1 VRRLS
6 IAISLMA
13 VSTLM
18 IELSLI
24 RVFDILFYPNL
35 AYMIIT
41 CAIFAFGLAG
51 IYSVLRPLKDPEAVQ
66 SFLSSRAL
74 LFSIATLAILPVTN
88 LLPFDFYELKAHFLT
103 QFVYFLGIYLVLVLP
118 FFLAGLV
125 FTNLFATYAKSIQTL
140 YFWDLAGAAIGSVIL
155 IPFLPTIGPG
165 GILLCGAAL
174 GLFASALFSQQKVWS
189 ALAVL
194 FGLAIIIIPF
204 ARSEGYY
211 DFKEHQNKGGVKTA
225 RESGMIEYTIWD
237 PISKIDV
244 MYDSENHGWFR
255 YIAYDGG
262 TQTSTFYDFDGD
274 FQYLRDHIAEEI
286 GTQFWQRGVLA
297 SHYIKRDTN
306 QKVLVIGSAGGQEIK
321 AALMYGASHVDGVEL
336 VGAVVE
342 LGKTQYSQYIGDL
355 FHNPKVNVQVGEGRS
370 YLRASREKYG
380 IIQIFS
386 NHTSSSIGSG
396 TGAMSTTYLQT
407 ADAYEEY
414 FEHLT
419 ENGILHINHH
429 YYPKMITTA
438 ALAWTR
444 MGRTNFQQHVVVFER
459 EGEDTLPTFLI
470 KMQPWTV
477 EEMNQLKEFF
487 FADWPGDPNVY
498 RLVEDP
504 LHPENSFLSSEF
516 YSGQLSPQLSQ
527 QVDFRIEPST
537 DNKPYF
543 NFLRK
548 NFSPVEISPTHFMSE
563 SMVGPL
569 NSYLSLNSMSIPL
582 DVAPLII
589 IGTIS
594 LLLAGAFILLP
605 LQFSEVG
612 KSKWPGKSVSLL
624 YFSCLGAG
632 FIIIEFV
639 FIQIFMKLIGSPLY
653 TSSIVI
659 FMLLFSAGI
668 GSFATSKLNI
678 TPANRWQLPFL
689 GILAMVLLLLLIY
702 PFVFNFFLAS
712 PLFIRILVACGL
724 IFPLGFFL
732 GMPFPLGI
740 LSLEHLPKGAVAWA
754 WGMNGLFTV
763 IGGLASVVLSITWG
777 FQVTLLIAAFQYVVS
792 LLAFARIRSI
802 PLYQPRVE
810 HVSPIGKQTA
820 NLIDKI

>member
-1 VRRLS
+1 
-6 IAISLMA
+6 MA

-24 RVFDILFYPNL
+24 RALDVLFYPNI

-51 IYSVLRPLKDPEAVQ
+51 IYSVLRPLKALEAVQ

-74 LFSIATLAILPVTN
+74 LFAIATLAIRPVTN
-88 LLPFDFYELKAHFLT
+88 RLPFDFYELKVDFIT
-103 QFVYFLGIYLVLVLP
+103 QFLYFLGIYLVLVLP

-140 YFWDLAGAAIGSVIL
+140 YFWDLAGAAVGSVIL
-155 IPFLPTIGPG
+155 IPFLPAIGPG
-165 GILLCGAAL
+165 GILFCAAAL
-174 GLFASALFSQQKVWS
+174 GLFASAVFSQRKVWS
-189 ALAVL
+189 ALATL
-194 FGLAIIIIPF
+194 FGLAIIILPF
-204 ARSEGYY
+204 IRSEGYY
-211 DFKEHQNKGGVKTA
+211 DFKEHQNKRGVKTA

-244 MYDSENHGWFR
+244 MYDGENYGWFR
-255 YIAYDGG
+255 HIAYDGG
-262 TQTSTFYDFDGD
+262 TQSSTFYEFDGD
-274 FQYLRDHIAEEI
+274 FQYLRDHLAEEI

-297 SHYIKRDTN
+297 SHYLKQDTGQN
-306 QKVLVIGSAGGQEIK
+306 VLVIGSAGGQEIK
-321 AALMYGASHVDGVEL
+321 AALMYGARHVDGVEL

-342 LGKTQYSQYIGDL
+342 LGKTKYSQYIGNL
-355 FHNPKVNVQVGEGRS
+355 FYHPKVNVQVGEGRS
-370 YLRASREKYG
+370 YLRASRKKYD

-386 NHTSSSIGSG
+386 NHTSSSIASG

-407 ADAYEEY
+407 ADAYQEY

-419 ENGILHINHH
+419 ENGVLHINHH

-438 ALAWTR
+438 ALAWAQ
-444 MGRTNFQQHVVVFER
+444 MGKTNFQEHVVVFER
-459 EGEDTLPTFLI
+459 EGEDTLPTLLV
-470 KMQPWTV
+470 KMQPWT
-477 EEMNQLKEFF
+477 EEELDQLEELFY
-487 FADWPGDPNVY
+487 ADFPSDPDVY
-498 RLVEDP
+498 SLVEDP
-504 LHPENSFLSSEF
+504 IHPENSFLSEEF
-516 YSGQLSPQLSQ
+516 FRGRLSPELSQ

-537 DNKPYF
+537 DNRPYF

-548 NFSPVEISPTHFMSE
+548 NFAPVEINPTQFMSE
-563 SMVGPL
+563 SMAGPL
-569 NSYLSLNSMSIPL
+569 NNYINLNSMSIPL
-582 DVAPLII
+582 DVAPLIT

-594 LLLAGAFILLP
+594 LFLAGAFILLP
-605 LQFSEVG
+605 LHFSEVG
-612 KSKWPGKSVSLL
+612 KLKWPSKSVSLL

-639 FIQIFMKLIGSPLY
+639 FIQLFMKLIGSPLY
-653 TSSIVI
+653 TSSTVI

-668 GSFATSKLNI
+668 GSFATRKLNI

-702 PFVFNFFLAS
+702 PFVFNLFLAY
-712 PLFIRILVACGL
+712 PLFFRILVACVL

-740 LSLEHLPKGAVAWA
+740 LTLENLPRGAVAWA

-763 IGGLASVVLSITWG
+763 MGALAGVLLSITWG
-777 FQVTLLIAAFQYVVS
+777 FQATLLFASLQYIVAFLV
-792 LLAFARIRSI
+792 FAKIRSV
-802 PLYQPRVE
+802 PLYQDRGE
-810 HVSPIGKQTA
+810 HRMLIVRPIA
-820 NLIDKI
+820 D